1 MADHRSSNK
10 GRSNR
15 DGGSRGDGKN
25 KRPGGRSGWS
35 KDGKG
40 SGRAK
45 DGKGSGWSRDGKGSN
60 RGGKRGQPSKGPYKP
75 KGKSKPHQGAYRSQ
89 DPNEPVIPAGV
100 TADELDEDARAA
112 LHTLSGANQEI
123 VARHLVAAGQMLD
136 IDAEAA
142 YRHAQAAVKRAGRVD
157 VVREAAALT
166 AYASGRYE
174 EALREV
180 RAVRRMRGDTSLRA
194 IEADCER
201 GLGRPERAIEIID
214 QTDTAEMNL
223 ADQVELMLVAA
234 GARADLDQLEYSLM
248 IVDNAL
254 EALPEEVPEDL
265 VRRLLELKVERLG
278 DLGRVEEAAEL
289 VKTMPAEVDPMEI
302 VDLGTLLVADVD
314 NVRTDLRGGEQ
325 PLNKMF
331 DGALL
336 DLDGVCYA
344 GSQVIEGGPA
354 ALGEAADAGM
364 QLGYLTNNS
373 SRSPQSVA
381 DKLEGLGYEAEAN
394 QVMTS
399 AMDMVADLKEALEP
413 GSKILVTG
421 SAELADLVRE
431 GGFEVVVSAD
441 DEPIAVVQ
449 GLSPDLTWK
458 DLTEA
463 ALAIQ
468 RGAAFYATNLDPK
481 LPMERGFAIGNGSLV
496 AAVSNATG
504 VRPTAAGKPGAKI
517 FTRGAEM
524 LHIDRPIVVGDQL
537 STDIAGAVAARM
549 PSMHVLTGV
558 SNARDVVQAQRGQ
571 RPSFVSIGLEG
582 LNQTHPRPRHHRDGT
597 WSCGVSQLV
606 SIDRRGKITV
616 GGVTLNGAGNPVSLN
631 LDTYRALV
639 AAAWELDDERVRIGC
654 PELLIVPNEDSSG
667 IVTEPNDL
675 IEVLVEAADADT
687 PEAGVVKEVVAEEGE
702 GTAADTAIEPA
713 VDTTEEP
720 ASQATGKTSTEAVE
734 APAQPTEM
742 EG

>member
-1 MADHRSSNK
+1 MADNRNSNK
-10 GRSNR
+10 GRSGRDGARR
-15 DGGSRGDGKN
+15 DGGKD
-25 KRPGGRSGWS
+25 KRDGGRGGWS
-35 KDGKG
+35 KNARSG
-40 SGRAK
+40 S
-45 DGKGSGWSRDGKGSN
+45 
-60 RGGKRGQPSKGPYKP
+60 RGGKRGAPGKGPYRP
-75 KGKSKPHQGAYRSQ
+75 KGKTKPHQSAYRSQ

-100 TADELDEDARAA
+100 TADELDEEALAA
-112 LHTLSGANQEI
+112 LHTLSGANREI
-123 VARHLVAAGQMLD
+123 VARHLVAAGQLLS

-214 QTDTAEMNL
+214 ETDTSEMNL
-223 ADQVELMLVAA
+223 EDQVELMLVAA
-234 GARADLDQLEYSLM
+234 GARADLEQLEYSLM

-254 EALPEEVPEDL
+254 EALPADAPEEY
-265 VRRLLELKVERLG
+265 VRRLLELKIERLE
-278 DLGRVEEAAEL
+278 DLGRAEEAAETAKE
-289 VKTMPAEVDPMEI
+289 VPAEVDPMEI

-314 NVRTDLRGGEQ
+314 NVRTDLRGGDK

-331 DGALL
+331 DGTLL

-344 GSQVIEGGPA
+344 GTEVIEGGPQ
-354 ALGEAADAGM
+354 ALSVAADAGM
-364 QLGYLTNNS
+364 QLGYVTNNS

-381 DKLEGLGYEAEAN
+381 EKLEGMGYEAEAN

-399 AMDMVADLKEALEP
+399 AMDMVADLKETLEP
-413 GSKILVTG
+413 GSKILVVG
-421 SAELADLVRE
+421 SEELADLVSG
-431 GGFEVVVSAD
+431 GGFTVVSSAD
-441 DEPIAVVQ
+441 DEPVAMVQ
-449 GLSPDLTWK
+449 GLSPTVGWK
-458 DLTEA
+458 ELTEG
-463 ALAIQ
+463 ALAVQ
-468 RGAAFYATNLDPK
+468 RGAHFYATNLDPK

-524 LHIDRPIVVGDQL
+524 LRIDRPIVVGDQL
-537 STDIAGAVAARM
+537 STDIAGAVAARVA
-549 PSMHVLTGV
+549 SMHVLTGV
-558 SNARDVVQAQRGQ
+558 SDARDVVQAPRGQ

-582 LNQTHPRPRHHRDGT
+582 LNQEHPRPRHHKDGT
-597 WSCGVSQLV
+597 WSCGVSQPV

-616 GGVTLNGAGNPVSLN
+616 GGVTLNGAGLPVSLN

-639 AAAWELDDERVRIGC
+639 AAAWEIEDDRVRIGC
-654 PELLIVPNEDSSG
+654 PELVIVPNDDDSG
-667 IVTEPNDL
+667 IVTEPN
-675 IEVLVEAADADT
+675 EPAE
-687 PEAGVVKEVVAEEGE
+687 EVVQVEESAEAVGE
-702 GTAADTAIEPA
+702 GDAAAERDPA
-713 VDTTEEP
+713 DGKETEE
-720 ASQATGKTSTEAVE
+720 
-734 APAQPTEM
+734 
-742 EG
+742 